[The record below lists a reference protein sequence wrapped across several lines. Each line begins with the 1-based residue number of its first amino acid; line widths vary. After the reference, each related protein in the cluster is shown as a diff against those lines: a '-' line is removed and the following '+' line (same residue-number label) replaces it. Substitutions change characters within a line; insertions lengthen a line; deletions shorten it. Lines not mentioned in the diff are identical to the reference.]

1 MLGHLG
7 MIPLMKTMII
17 VRENS
22 EVVIIYP
29 DRWFTATSMMSI
41 AMLVYQR
48 VSGCIQA
55 NHDLSWTKPSSLA
68 QQQRPKNKGIILSS
82 FVLPFSYLT

>member
-1 MLGHLG
+1 
-7 MIPLMKTMII
+7 MII

-29 DRWFTATSMMSI
+29 DDLPQQVWCPL

-48 VSGCIQA
+48 VSACIQA

-68 QQQRPKNKGIILSS
+68 QQQRPKNKGIILAS